1 MPNTAGATDPL
12 STTLRRQP
20 EPRAQTLST
29 YEVFSIL
36 ENRACRT
43 ENAQIPKKLHWKLK
57 MERNSSLNNRER
69 EKITL
74 EETLRHEIR
83 KQNRGKYWWVNAP
96 FTIWLL
102 SAVVAGFV
110 PYGYSKIQET
120 LEVTQ
125 RKNQQAEHTLSE
137 IEFRIRQ
144 FDELIVRSN
153 KFEKEIV
160 SIPDVDLLSVSSN
173 GMISSNGK
181 NMLAFYRLAPRLRV
195 AVELGGIYAI
205 PRTDENANVWIGG
218 SGYGNGS
225 LPSGRGYRYEE
236 FSSETLF
243 SLWRQ

>member
-1 MPNTAGATDPL
+1 M
-12 STTLRRQP
+12 
-20 EPRAQTLST
+20 
-29 YEVFSIL
+29 
-36 ENRACRT
+36 
-43 ENAQIPKKLHWKLK
+43 
-57 MERNSSLNNRER
+57 
-69 EKITL
+69 
-74 EETLRHEIR
+74 
-83 KQNRGKYWWVNAP
+83 NAP

-225 LPSGRGYRYEE
+225 LQGEI
-236 FSSETLF
+236 TKMI
-243 SLWRQ
+243 